1 MTTSK
6 EVHYK
11 RSRFA
16 TRLFSDRLYA
26 AGHCW
31 LGKREDGVWRIG
43 FTKFATRMLGDIV
56 EIGFEAKSGE
66 AVKTGQ
72 IVGWVEG
79 FKAVTDIFCPLS
91 GSFEGCNPK
100 LDEDI
105 TALTNKPYLTGW
117 LFDVRGTPGNDCLD
131 VTGYVNILDTTI
143 DKMLGQRHD

>member
-1 MTTSK
+1 MTSE

-11 RSRFA
+11 RSRFS
-16 TRLFSDRLYA
+16 TRLFSDRLYT

-31 LGKREDGVWRIG
+31 LEERENGVWRIG

-56 EIGFEAKSGE
+56 EVGFETKSGD

-79 FKAVTDIFCPLS
+79 FKAVTDIFSPIS
-91 GSFEGCNPK
+91 GNFEGCNPK

-105 TALTNKPYLTGW
+105 TVLTQKPYLAGW
-117 LFDVRGTPGNDCLD
+117 LFEIHGTPGNDCLD
-131 VTGYVNILDTTI
+131 VKGYVNILDTTI

>member
-1 MTTSK
+1 MTSK

-11 RSRFA
+11 RSRFD
-16 TRLFSDRLYA
+16 TRLLSDRLYT

-43 FTKFATRMLGDIV
+43 FTKFATRMLGEIV

-66 AVKTGQ
+66 AVETGQ

-79 FKAVTDIFCPLS
+79 FKAVTDIFSPLS
-91 GSFEGCNPK
+91 GSFEGCNQK

-105 TALTNKPYLTGW
+105 TVLTNNPYLAGW

-131 VTGYVNILDTTI
+131 VKGYVNILDATI